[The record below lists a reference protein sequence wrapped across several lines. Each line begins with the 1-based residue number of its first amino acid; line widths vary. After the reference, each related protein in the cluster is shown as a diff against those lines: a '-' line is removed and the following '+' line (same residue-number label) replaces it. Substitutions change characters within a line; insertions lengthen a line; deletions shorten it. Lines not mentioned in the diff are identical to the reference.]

1 MAYTS
6 TPGTTGNPSKGGE
19 YDNFDESTS
28 ANYPNIA
35 ASSAAA
41 ANISAE
47 EAAASQAAAAT
58 SATNAANSATSAG
71 TSATNAANSAT
82 SAANSATSATA
93 SATSAT
99 NSATSATT
107 SATSAANSATSASAS
122 ATSAT
127 NSATSASTSATNS
140 ANSATASAA
149 SAATA
154 TTQAG
159 IATTQ
164 ATNSA
169 NSATASANSATAS
182 AASAATATTQAGIAT
197 TQATNAS
204 NSATA
209 ANTSANN
216 AANSATSAAGSASSA
231 STSATTATTQAGIAT
246 AQATDAAASAASA
259 AASYDSFDDRYLG
272 AKTTDPTVDND
283 GNALITG
290 AMYFNSTTSLM
301 KVYTGIS
308 WVNTPGIAT
317 GGTVGQVLAKLS
329 STNYDT
335 TWVSLTGGLV
345 YLGTWNASTNTPTLT
360 SGTGTT
366 GGYYV
371 VSTSG
376 STNLDGVNDWAIG
389 DWAIFNGSFWQKI
402 DQTNL
407 VTSVAGRTGNVV
419 LANTDI
425 SGLGT
430 MSVQNSNS
438 VSVTGGSITGI
449 TDLAVADGGTG
460 ASDASGAR
468 SNLGVTG
475 TGADT
480 TYAFR
485 ANNLSDLADATTA
498 RANLGLGTAAT
509 TNSTAYATAAQ
520 GATADTA
527 IQTLTSVDGS
537 VVISPTGTTRDLSVG
552 TALNTA
558 TLISQVRN
566 ETGATLTKGTVVYVS
581 GASSNKALVSKALA
595 NADATS
601 AQTYGVIQADI
612 PTNQNG
618 YVVVIGV
625 VSGLDTSAFAN
636 GTQLYLSGIT
646 AGTYTSTKPYAPIH
660 LVYVGIVTYQHAN
673 QGTIEVKIQNGYEM
687 DELHDVAAQSPTNGQ
702 TLVYNSSNSL
712 WEKNTVSLTAGVN
725 GVLPTANGGTNLS
738 SFTSGG
744 VVYASSSS
752 ALATGSA
759 LTFDGSQLN
768 VSYADTAY
776 NAGLRVT
783 NTTNNSASQAKIY
796 VVNDA
801 GEYFSLGR
809 NSTALGSQSALFSTG
824 NYPLEF
830 FTDSTLR
837 MTLTGTSLYTASGI
851 NVGIGTSNP
860 TEKLVVNG
868 NVRLLGGNYLQL
880 FNSANSS
887 NSGLATDAT
896 GLLQFSSTSVTRWLN
911 NTLSTEQMR
920 LNASGNLGLGTNNP
934 ISNGPSTSGLLHINT
949 ADVGGWAIT
958 HYTNG
963 STGSGAADGVI
974 FGNIGV
980 DAYIYNYEAGN
991 IIIATAGAVV
1001 ATITSTGLAV
1011 TGTLSSTADA
1021 SINGVTVGKG
1031 GGSGLYNTR
1040 VGSGAMSS
1048 LTTGTQNSA
1057 FGTSAL
1063 TSTDSG
1069 SNNAAFGRATL
1080 LLNTSGG
1087 NNTAIGTD
1095 ALFNNLS
1102 ASNNTA
1108 VGYQAGYSNTTGT
1121 DLVAI
1126 GLGAARATQA
1136 DAGNMAIG
1144 TNALYTNNGGIG
1156 NTAIGTQH
1164 SGVGNAALYANTTGS
1179 YNTAVGTS
1187 ALRTNVGGTNN
1198 TGVGYQALY
1207 SSNGASLTALGT
1219 KAGLGITSGSFT
1231 IAIGANSMGASAGV
1245 TGSYNTAIGN
1255 SALNIVTSGNRNIG
1269 IGNEALAGLTTG
1281 VCNVAIGSYNAGGGN
1296 AVMAS
1301 NTSGSYN
1308 VALGNSSL
1316 NANLTG
1322 SNNIAVGYQ
1331 SAYLNQ
1337 SGSNLVSIG
1346 YQAGYAF
1353 NVADSVGSTFVGA
1366 SAGSSVSNAVQNTFI
1381 GGQSGLYVTAGYNT
1395 GVGYQSVRGTPGSAT
1410 GEYNTGVGGGALYS
1424 FTSGERNTAV
1434 GIASLSGNTSGSF
1447 NSAVGM
1453 YSLTGNTVAN
1463 NNIGMGYF
1471 SGYLNSLGN
1480 ANVFLGAYAGYN
1492 SNPSTAVSTYNTY
1505 VGYNAGASATT
1516 GVNNTGIG
1524 SSAYAS
1530 GNPATGSN
1538 NTAVG
1543 LQALTSNTSASNNVA
1558 VGYQAAFTNQ
1568 TGTQNVAVGPQA
1580 LYQNIGGS
1588 YNTAVGGGV
1597 IGVAASALGNNSAG
1611 NYNTAFGNGALS
1623 ENINASYNTAVGAG
1637 ALQKS
1642 TSGASNTA
1650 IGQESLYAN
1659 TVSSSQTAL
1668 GFQALRNI
1676 TGIYNGGNTGIGQGA
1691 GFTQTSGYGN
1701 TYVGYNSG
1709 YLMSSGIKN
1718 TILGSFNGNQ
1728 NSLNITGASNYIVLS
1743 DGDGNAPAAWD
1754 GSQFWAFGSSRRLR
1768 IANAFVGDAPGPL
1781 GNNSGIAFG
1790 GSAWLPAYGDS
1801 NLNDNVTTL
1810 GSASYR
1816 MSTIYAG
1823 TALINT
1829 SDANLKQQV
1838 RDLNL
1843 SEKAVATRIKSL
1855 IKAFKFNDS
1864 VAEKGDSARIHI
1876 GVIAQEVHAAFV
1888 AEGLDATRYGLFCSD
1903 TWYEVDGQGL
1913 DADKR
1918 PYSANTPNAVEK
1930 TRLGI
1935 RYDQLLAFVISTL

>member
-99 NSATSATT
+99 NSATSATA
-107 SATSAANSATSASAS
+107 SATSAANSATSATAS

-149 SAATA
+149 SAANA

-216 AANSATSAAGSASSA
+216 AANSATSAAGSATSA

-246 AQATDAAASAASA
+246 TQASDAAASAASA

-272 AKTTDPTVDND
+272 AKTADPTVDND

-376 STNLDGVNDWAIG
+376 STNLDGVTDWVIG
-389 DWAIFNGSFWQKI
+389 DWAIFNGAFWQKI

-438 VSVTGGSITGI
+438 VTVTGGSITGI

-636 GTQLYLSGIT
+636 GTQLYLSGTT

-725 GVLPTANGGTNLS
+725 GVLPTANGGTNLT

-759 LTFDGSQLN
+759 LVFDG
-768 VSYADTAY
+768 
-776 NAGLRVT
+776 T
-783 NTTNNSASQAKIY
+783 NLGVGASPAQTLHVKTSTSATPIT
-796 VVNDA
+796 
-801 GEYFSLGR
+801 LGV
-809 NSTALGSQSALFSTG
+809 L
-824 NYPLEF
+824 
-830 FTDSTLR
+830 
-837 MTLTGTSLYTASGI
+837 
-851 NVGIGTSNP
+851 SN
-860 TEKLVVNG
+860 
-868 NVRLLGGNYLQL
+868 
-880 FNSANSS
+880 
-887 NSGLATDAT
+887 AT
-896 GLLQFSSTSVTRWLN
+896 GLPALSFNGSYASTTMAGIYGNGATASSLYYEVPSGQSHFFGIADSTKL
-911 NTLSTEQMR
+911 TLDS
-920 LNASGNLGLGTNNP
+920 AGNLGLGVAPSAWVASSKAMQVGAVGAVYESSNGYTTIGYNAYEYASNAWKYIFSGGSAPASRYEQVGSGHRWYIAPSGSGGSIISFTQAMTLSSAGNLVIGDTTGNGRLSVRDTSAALQEIYTTAGTNYAALEVRNTGGSMYIGRDNSTGTFANSGTAYASFLYSSGNYPIAFMTNGTERMRLTSAGFFGVGTTSVTSIFTLNGNDPLITFKNGDVNRWQFGLENTSSNRFIFYDNTAAAYRLILDSSGNVGINQTNP
-934 ISNGPSTSGLLHINT
+934 LARLHVIGDQIRHSNSTNPSYYGTFEHDAVTTGANIYNSQDGGGHLFRNSGTTVVTISNSGDLGVGNNVQANVNYQFGTSLIDSFGTIPNCTIGRRLGVTGTTANSPVISLGYYSSAYGMDLWVGTTGLAPCYIDVKQNESLIFRRNTYSGTASESMRIDSNGNLLVGGITPYGKLTVRGYKSVTTFGNVSLSTSD
-949 ADVGGWAIT
+949 DVS
-958 HYTNG
+958 
-963 STGSGAADGVI
+963 STFYIAHPAGAVILSSDNALAFGAGSGAASTERGRFSTDGTFRVKGAGTAGSTDAVQFAGSAPASSMI
-974 FGNIGV
+974 LDGSGNLGVGTTNPADSSNFSRALDLNGTNGAAFYARTAGSGTNFTYFGNFGSSG
-980 DAYIYNYEAGN
+980 YINN
-991 IIIATAGAVV
+991 
-1001 ATITSTGLAV
+1001 
-1011 TGTLSSTADA
+1011 
-1021 SINGVTVGKG
+1021 N
-1031 GGSGLYNTR
+1031 GSGSFLFY
-1040 VGSGAMSS
+1040 
-1048 LTTGTQNSA
+1048 
-1057 FGTSAL
+1057 
-1063 TSTDSG
+1063 
-1069 SNNAAFGRATL
+1069 NNAAERARI
-1080 LLNTSGG
+1080 TSGG
-1087 NNTAIGTD
+1087 SFKASNSGSYFDSAASYHEMRITTNTGDWTALISHAGSNTAAQYGLRIDLAGDPNGTTNE
-1095 ALFNNLS
+1095 FFYC
-1102 ASNNTA
+1102 T
-1108 VGYQAGYSNTTGT
+1108 GAGVQRMS
-1121 DLVAI
+1121 V
-1126 GLGAARATQA
+1126 RS
-1136 DAGNMAIG
+1136 
-1144 TNALYTNNGGIG
+1144 NGGIA
-1156 NTAIGTQH
+1156 NYAANNVILSDRREKINFSPATSYLEKICAIPVQTFNYIDQDLELDG
-1164 SGVGNAALYANTTGS
+1164 
-1179 YNTAVGTS
+1179 
-1187 ALRTNVGGTNN
+1187 
-1198 TGVGYQALY
+1198 
-1207 SSNGASLTALGT
+1207 
-1219 KAGLGITSGSFT
+1219 
-1231 IAIGANSMGASAGV
+1231 
-1245 TGSYNTAIGN
+1245 
-1255 SALNIVTSGNRNIG
+1255 
-1269 IGNEALAGLTTG
+1269 GLTLG
-1281 VCNVAIGSYNAGGGN
+1281 VVAQDVQ
-1296 AVMAS
+1296 AVAPELVNES
-1301 NTSGSYN
+1301 NWAVKDEEPKMRLEIYQTDLQY
-1308 VALGNSSL
+1308 ALMKCIQEQQVIIESL
-1316 NANLTG
+1316 KARLDAANL
-1322 SNNIAVGYQ
+1322 
-1331 SAYLNQ
+1331 
-1337 SGSNLVSIG
+1337 
-1346 YQAGYAF
+1346 
-1353 NVADSVGSTFVGA
+1353 
-1366 SAGSSVSNAVQNTFI
+1366 
-1381 GGQSGLYVTAGYNT
+1381 
-1395 GVGYQSVRGTPGSAT
+1395 
-1410 GEYNTGVGGGALYS
+1410 
-1424 FTSGERNTAV
+1424 
-1434 GIASLSGNTSGSF
+1434 
-1447 NSAVGM
+1447 
-1453 YSLTGNTVAN
+1453 
-1463 NNIGMGYF
+1463 
-1471 SGYLNSLGN
+1471 
-1480 ANVFLGAYAGYN
+1480 
-1492 SNPSTAVSTYNTY
+1492 
-1505 VGYNAGASATT
+1505 
-1516 GVNNTGIG
+1516 
-1524 SSAYAS
+1524 
-1530 GNPATGSN
+1530 
-1538 NTAVG
+1538 
-1543 LQALTSNTSASNNVA
+1543 
-1558 VGYQAAFTNQ
+1558 
-1568 TGTQNVAVGPQA
+1568 
-1580 LYQNIGGS
+1580 
-1588 YNTAVGGGV
+1588 
-1597 IGVAASALGNNSAG
+1597 
-1611 NYNTAFGNGALS
+1611 
-1623 ENINASYNTAVGAG
+1623 
-1637 ALQKS
+1637 
-1642 TSGASNTA
+1642 
-1650 IGQESLYAN
+1650 
-1659 TVSSSQTAL
+1659 
-1668 GFQALRNI
+1668 
-1676 TGIYNGGNTGIGQGA
+1676 
-1691 GFTQTSGYGN
+1691 
-1701 TYVGYNSG
+1701 
-1709 YLMSSGIKN
+1709 
-1718 TILGSFNGNQ
+1718 
-1728 NSLNITGASNYIVLS
+1728 
-1743 DGDGNAPAAWD
+1743 
-1754 GSQFWAFGSSRRLR
+1754 
-1768 IANAFVGDAPGPL
+1768 
-1781 GNNSGIAFG
+1781 
-1790 GSAWLPAYGDS
+1790 
-1801 NLNDNVTTL
+1801 
-1810 GSASYR
+1810 
-1816 MSTIYAG
+1816 
-1823 TALINT
+1823 
-1829 SDANLKQQV
+1829 
-1838 RDLNL
+1838 
-1843 SEKAVATRIKSL
+1843 
-1855 IKAFKFNDS
+1855 
-1864 VAEKGDSARIHI
+1864 
-1876 GVIAQEVHAAFV
+1876 
-1888 AEGLDATRYGLFCSD
+1888 
-1903 TWYEVDGQGL
+1903 
-1913 DADKR
+1913 
-1918 PYSANTPNAVEK
+1918 
-1930 TRLGI
+1930 
-1935 RYDQLLAFVISTL
+1935 